1 MPGGRALFTKPPSRE
16 GMSLPAPLH
25 LPNKGQLPLGNLVL
39 QAPKAL
45 PGLVEEAGSCFCCLK
60 RKALQNGRQKNIS
73 HRHAYPSPSILYSPQ
88 TRLNLPPT
96 MSGQRT
102 GRQGRTAC
110 RHPRTLAEHAVH
122 VRAFRATQTPTRGC
136 CQCKGTAQKG
146 RVGSPLPGYKP
157 EVHLFMETGAGCFE
171 CRAGAR
177 TSSLW
182 SH

>member
-1 MPGGRALFTKPPSRE
+1 MFLLLKKKRRK
-16 GMSLPAPLH
+16 
-25 LPNKGQLPLGNLVL
+25 
-39 QAPKAL
+39 
-45 PGLVEEAGSCFCCLK
+45 K
-60 RKALQNGRQKNIS
+60 RKKASQNGRHKSIS
-73 HRHAYPSPSILYSPQ
+73 HPHACPSPSILYSPQ

-146 RVGSPLPGYKP
+146 RVGSPQSDYKP
-157 EVHLFMETGAGCFE
+157 EMHLFMETGADCLS
-171 CRAGAR
+171 AGPHHCGPIDPLAATQSKKDMHICSDHYTDSR
-177 TSSLW
+177 L
-182 SH
+182 